1 MRPVPRVIL
10 LPLLGLLLLVSGC
23 GSDDQ
28 NAADAPRPA
37 KHARE
42 HHRATPPPAASP
54 TPAASP
60 SRHARP
66 KGNRG
71 KTAPLLPLD
80 RVALDAHLLGADRL
94 PALEVA
100 FTWRVVGE
108 GPEDTARVGA
118 CQKTSLESIGAVSAV
133 RRTYAANDAANDR
146 GGVTATQVVAGF
158 ADAKSAWRA
167 HEVLSAWRADC
178 EERLDYPRKEV
189 GPMEAVEVAAGIGG
203 HYLAAYGAK
212 SPRTGRVTGFGI
224 VREGSYLSIVEI
236 STPTRDYP
244 SRWDPARAAVRRISR
259 TFA

>member
-28 NAADAPRPA
+28 QAADAPRPA

-42 HHRATPPPAASP
+42 HHRATPQPAATP
-54 TPAASP
+54 TPAAAP
-60 SRHARP
+60 SRPARP

-80 RVALDAHLLGADRL
+80 RVALNAHLLAEDRL
-94 PALEVA
+94 PALQVG

-133 RRTYAANDAANDR
+133 RRTYAANDAR
-146 GGVTATQVVAGF
+146 GVTATQVVAGF

-189 GPMEAVEVAAGIGG
+189 GPMETVEVATGIGG

-212 SPRTGRVTGFGI
+212 SPSTGRVTGFGI

-236 STPTRDYP
+236 STPSGDYP